1 MDIHIHNYPEPPS
14 QRPQISPNLIR
25 RIFEERKPLFDFLVK
40 AGWSEDEASKMI
52 IADSLKN
59 S

>member
-1 MDIHIHNYPEPPS
+1 MP
-14 QRPQISPNLIR
+14 ISPNLIR

-40 AGWSEDEASKMI
+40 CGWDEEEASRMI
-52 IADSLKN
+52 IADSLKK